1 MKVKQIQIFNLP
13 NSPLD
18 AGMMTRVLNNMSNET
33 KIKVW
38 SALIFNSR
46 IEREKPADFATRD
59 GFAFFLSLVDLP
71 KTAVHS

>member
-1 MKVKQIQIFNLP
+1 MSKNQIC
-13 NSPLD
+13 
-18 AGMMTRVLNNMSNET
+18 
-33 KIKVW
+33 

>member
-33 KIKVW
+33 NIKVL
-38 SALIFNSR
+38 SALIVNSR
-46 IEREKPADFATRD
+46 I
-59 GFAFFLSLVDLP
+59 
-71 KTAVHS
+71 